1 MELITTFIILF
12 VTILLFISNKIRVD
26 LVAMMALLAL
36 VITGILEP
44 AEALAGFSNSVV
56 IMIAGLFVIG
66 ASLLRTGLAK
76 MAGNVLL
83 KWSGDSEKK
92 LFIYLLIIVACVG
105 AFMSNT
111 GTVALM
117 LPVVISIAISIK
129 ESPSKY
135 LIPLAYVGSLSGL
148 LTLIAS
154 PPNLIVSQT
163 LEDFGLKKFGFF
175 EFTPIGITAI
185 IVGIIYLFFVRN
197 TIIPNNKSNEAS
209 NDTYKLSPK
218 RLAEDYHLGSNLF
231 RVKVGA
237 HSKIV
242 GIPLADLK
250 IPKRYQIIILQIER
264 SAPEGLRLLPITYEE
279 MATPESI
286 IQENDILIIQGSHE
300 KVLQFANENNLT
312 LIEEKSDTERL
323 ITKELGIAEVLLTP
337 HSSFIK
343 NTIANIGFREKFNL
357 NVIGI
362 NRKGNYVYSEMQ
374 HTPLRFGDALLV
386 QGAWDDILL
395 LSKETKDVVVIGQPR
410 ELASNAAANGKAPI
424 AGIIMFLMVLSM
436 IFEIFPA
443 VISVLIGAVLMII
456 TGCLRNMDDAYREMN
471 FESIVLIA
479 AMLPMATAL
488 EKTGGM
494 KLISEGITNMLGGFG
509 AIGVLIGVYWL
520 TIIFGQVISN
530 TRTAVL
536 FAPIAMN
543 AAIAMDANPY
553 TFAMVVAAASA
564 MAFLTPFSSPTNAL
578 VLTAGGYKFID
589 FVKVGAPLQII
600 MFIAMIIVIPL
611 LYPL

>member
-175 EFTPIGITAI
+175 EITPIGILESLQLSLELF
-185 IVGIIYLFFVRN
+185 IYFSCEIRSYLTTKVTKLQMIRINF
-197 TIIPNNKSNEAS
+197 PQ
-209 NDTYKLSPK
+209 NDWRK
-218 RLAEDYHLGSNLF
+218 
-231 RVKVGA
+231 
-237 HSKIV
+237 
-242 GIPLADLK
+242 
-250 IPKRYQIIILQIER
+250 III
-264 SAPEGLRLLPITYEE
+264 
-279 MATPESI
+279 
-286 IQENDILIIQGSHE
+286 
-300 KVLQFANENNLT
+300 
-312 LIEEKSDTERL
+312 
-323 ITKELGIAEVLLTP
+323 
-337 HSSFIK
+337 
-343 NTIANIGFREKFNL
+343 
-357 NVIGI
+357 
-362 NRKGNYVYSEMQ
+362 
-374 HTPLRFGDALLV
+374 
-386 QGAWDDILL
+386 
-395 LSKETKDVVVIGQPR
+395 
-410 ELASNAAANGKAPI
+410 
-424 AGIIMFLMVLSM
+424 
-436 IFEIFPA
+436 
-443 VISVLIGAVLMII
+443 
-456 TGCLRNMDDAYREMN
+456 
-471 FESIVLIA
+471 
-479 AMLPMATAL
+479 
-488 EKTGGM
+488 
-494 KLISEGITNMLGGFG
+494 
-509 AIGVLIGVYWL
+509 
-520 TIIFGQVISN
+520 
-530 TRTAVL
+530 
-536 FAPIAMN
+536 
-543 AAIAMDANPY
+543 
-553 TFAMVVAAASA
+553 
-564 MAFLTPFSSPTNAL
+564 
-578 VLTAGGYKFID
+578 
-589 FVKVGAPLQII
+589 
-600 MFIAMIIVIPL
+600 
-611 LYPL
+611 